1 VALALTLFGNP
12 AVPGDDV
19 IMGNASALAL
29 AVFVALAIVSTLLPE
44 RGIQDRLAGTWL
56 VPR

>member
-1 VALALTLFGNP
+1 MLYADP
-12 AVPGDDV
+12 AVFGDIDV
-19 IMGNASALAL
+19 VLGTASALAL
-29 AVFVALAIVSTLLPE
+29 ALFTALAVVSALLPE